1 MSPLLC
7 LKCNNEELIEHS
19 LGSGVYR
26 CDNCSSHWLDY
37 KPVESYLVEKDQMT
51 AKAFRTIWDLKSE
64 KSPTLKCPRDHSS
77 LHLFSYK
84 EIELDFC
91 IECKGLWFDAL
102 ELEGFMNR
110 NDIEK
115 AKSMQAQGE
124 REWYDLTAFGI
135 LEATASVIIG
145 GLTGGVLE
153 GN

>member
-1 MSPLLC
+1 MLC
-7 LKCNNEELIEHS
+7 PKCGIEQLVEQS
-19 LGSGVYR
+19 LGSGIYR
-26 CDNCSSHWLDY
+26 CGNCSSHWIDY
-37 KPVESYLVEKDQMT
+37 KPVESYLTERDEMI
-51 AKAFRTIWDLKSE
+51 AKAFRTIWDLNSE
-64 KSPTLKCPRDHSS
+64 KCQNLKCPRDHTN